1 MCHMII
7 IQNKKDLKKQEKT
20 IKFQNQ
26 IQINKM
32 NKNKRNL
39 DLKQLFIIISNK
51 QNLL

>member
-1 MCHMII
+1 MII